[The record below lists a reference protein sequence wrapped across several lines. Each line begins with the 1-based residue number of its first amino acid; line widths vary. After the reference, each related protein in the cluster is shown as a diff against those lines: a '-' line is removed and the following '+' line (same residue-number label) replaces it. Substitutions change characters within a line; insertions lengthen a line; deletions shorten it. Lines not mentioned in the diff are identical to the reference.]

1 MRTSKFVFLIADSR
15 NQINPQPVIR
25 NQRIRNP
32 QSAIYRMSK
41 PVSAPET
48 IVPVEEKQKALA
60 RVFQAFSYRDFRL
73 LWFGAFTSS
82 SGTWLQETALAWI
95 MLQLTNDPSYL
106 GYLGFLSTALILIF
120 MLIGGVFADR
130 FDRCCILITSQWSQ
144 LTFALTL
151 AALAFYNVP
160 KMALVWSA
168 LTLAFLTG
176 CVQAFGGPAYQSLVP
191 MLVDKKDLP
200 NAIALNSIQF
210 QLARAV
216 GASIGSFPFRLFPD
230 QMMAAAVSFG
240 LNGLSFIV
248 VIIALMSLSVRHI
261 PRAPVGGM
269 RSQLREG
276 LNFVWHQEALR
287 SLTLLAFAST
297 FLGMQVMIF
306 LPAFA
311 RDIFRAGAAGNFHL
325 VAISGVGA
333 VAGALITAGLGNVV
347 NKGRKALL
355 MQFGFGALII
365 AFSFTASIMIAYA
378 ILFLAGV
385 FMMILFALIMS
396 LVQLIVSDGMRGRV
410 MSIYMVAFR
419 GGMPLG
425 SLITGLL
432 SKGFPL
438 PRIILIEGVL
448 LIMLAASFLFSRSE
462 VKEH

>member
-1 MRTSKFVFLIADSR
+1 
-15 NQINPQPVIR
+15 
-25 NQRIRNP
+25 
-32 QSAIYRMSK
+32 MSK
-41 PVSAPET
+41 PIAAPET
-48 IVPVEEKQKALA
+48 IVPVEAKKNALA
-60 RVFQAFSYRDFRL
+60 RVFHAFTYRDFRL

-95 MLQLTNDPSYL
+95 LLQLTNDPSYL
-106 GYLGFLSTALILIF
+106 GYLGFLSTAPILIF
-120 MLIGGVFADR
+120 TLIGGVLADR
-130 FDRCCILITSQWSQ
+130 FDRRRILITSQWSQ
-144 LTFALTL
+144 LSFAFTL
-151 AALAFYNVP
+151 SALAFFKVP
-160 KMALVWSA
+160 NMILVWSA
-168 LTLAFLTG
+168 LALAFMTG
-176 CVQAFGGPAYQSLVP
+176 CVQAFGGPAYQSLIP

-210 QLARAV
+210 QLARVV
-216 GASIGSFPFRLFPD
+216 GASIGSFPFAVFAD
-230 QMMAAAVSFG
+230 QMVAASVSFG
-240 LNGLSFIV
+240 LNGFSFIV
-248 VIIALMSLSVRHI
+248 VIFALMSLSVRHI
-261 PRAPVGGM
+261 PRVPVGGM
-269 RSQLREG
+269 RSQMREG
-276 LNFVWHQEALR
+276 LNFVWHREALR

-311 RDIFRAGAAGNFHL
+311 RDILRTGAEGNFRL

-333 VAGALITAGLGNVV
+333 VTGALITAGLGNIR

-355 MQFGFGALII
+355 MQICFGAMII
-365 AFSFTASIMIAYA
+365 AFSLTRSILTANL

-385 FMMILFALIMS
+385 FMMILFAMIMS
-396 LVQLIVSDGMRGRV
+396 LVQMIVSDDMRGRV

-448 LIMLAASFLFSRSE
+448 LIMLAAGFLFSRSE

>member
-1 MRTSKFVFLIADSR
+1 
-15 NQINPQPVIR
+15 
-25 NQRIRNP
+25 
-32 QSAIYRMSK
+32 MSK
-41 PVSAPET
+41 PVAAPET
-48 IVPVEEKQKALA
+48 VVSVEEKKNTLA
-60 RVFQAFSYRDFRL
+60 RVFHAFTYRDFRL

-82 SGTWLQETALAWI
+82 SGTWLQETALAWV

-106 GYLGFLSTALILIF
+106 GYLGFLSTAPVLIF
-120 MLIGGVFADR
+120 TLIGGVLADR
-130 FDRCCILITSQWSQ
+130 FDRRRILIASQWSQ

-151 AALAFYNVP
+151 AALAFFNVP
-160 KMALVWSA
+160 KMILVWSA
-168 LTLAFLTG
+168 LALAFLTG

-210 QLARAV
+210 QLARVV
-216 GASIGSFPFRLFPD
+216 GASVGSFPFAVFAD
-230 QMMAAAVSFG
+230 QMIAAAVSFG

-248 VIIALMSLSVRHI
+248 VIFALMSLSVRHI
-261 PRAPVGGM
+261 PRAPAGGM

-297 FLGMQVMIF
+297 FLGMQVMTF

-311 RDIFRAGAAGNFHL
+311 DAILRIGAKGYFWL
-325 VAISGVGA
+325 VATLGVGA

-347 NKGRKALL
+347 NRGRKALL
-355 MQFGFGALII
+355 MQICFGATII
-365 AFSFTASIMIAYA
+365 AFSLTRSALIAYA

-385 FMMILFALIMS
+385 FMMILFAMIMS
-396 LVQLIVSDGMRGRV
+396 LVQLIVDDDMRGRV

-425 SLITGLL
+425 GLITGLL

-448 LIMLAASFLFSRSE
+448 LITLAAGFLFSRSE